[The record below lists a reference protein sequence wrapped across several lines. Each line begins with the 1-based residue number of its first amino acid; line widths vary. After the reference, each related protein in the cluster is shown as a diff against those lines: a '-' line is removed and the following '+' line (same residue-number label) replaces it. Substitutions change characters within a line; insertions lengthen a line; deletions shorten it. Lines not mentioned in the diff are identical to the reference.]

1 MLGRAPLDG
10 VVTIVVART
19 LFEQQKEGRVDLLG
33 RGSGLGLGLG
43 LGLRL
48 RLRLGSASASTAASP
63 ALAVGPGKAAQR
75 APCCPRAPRIDP

>member
-33 RGSGLGLGLG
+33 TGIGAGAGAGAGAAAAAAAGVGVGVYSCLPCPGSGPREG
-43 LGLRL
+43 R
-48 RLRLGSASASTAASP
+48 AARTVLPTRPSN
-63 ALAVGPGKAAQR
+63 
-75 APCCPRAPRIDP
+75 